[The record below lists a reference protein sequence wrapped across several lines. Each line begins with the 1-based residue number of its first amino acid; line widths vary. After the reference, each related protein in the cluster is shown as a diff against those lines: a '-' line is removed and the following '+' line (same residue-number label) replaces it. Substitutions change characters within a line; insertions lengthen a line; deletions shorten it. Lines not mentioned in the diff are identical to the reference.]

1 MLTKFICETQVFS
14 FITGSDVKKINCF
27 IISILLLSSTL
38 QADEFRQSTPNNYVI
53 RDDLILVPE
62 EALNN
67 QVAIE
72 KLGNFSVVEK
82 KSAQRT
88 WSSRFK
94 AMAQNPEISDQ
105 SFVIENART
114 KQLGTTNGGIIVYA
128 RNKEDLEEII
138 ETAALEVGH
147 RFGSVPAVI
156 LFSQDP
162 RNWNSALKVLR
173 ADALVVAAELDTNF
187 YERAPK

>member
-1 MLTKFICETQVFS
+1 MLIMLTKFICETQVFS

-53 RDDLILVPE
+53 RDDLLLVPE

-67 QVAIE
+67 QIAIE

-82 KSAQRT
+82 KLAQRT
-88 WSSRFK
+88 WASRFK
-94 AMAQNPEISDQ
+94 AMAQNPETNDQ

-138 ETAALEVGH
+138 ETVALDIAC
-147 RFGSVPAVI
+147 PALLTI
-156 LFSQDP
+156 FTERLLF
-162 RNWNSALKVLR
+162 L
-173 ADALVVAAELDTNF
+173 
-187 YERAPK
+187 

>member
-27 IISILLLSSTL
+27 IISIFLLSSTL

-82 KSAQRT
+82 KLAQRT

-94 AMAQNPEISDQ
+94 AMVQNPESNDQ
-105 SFVIENART
+105 SFVIENAKT

-138 ETAALEVGH
+138 ETASLEVGH

-173 ADALVVAAELDTNF
+173 ADARVVAAE
-187 YERAPK
+187 

>member
-1 MLTKFICETQVFS
+1 MLTKFICATQVFS

-82 KSAQRT
+82 KLAQRT
-88 WSSRFK
+88 WSSRSK
-94 AMAQNPEISDQ
+94 AMVRNPESNDQ
-105 SFVIENART
+105 SFVIENAKT

-138 ETAALEVGH
+138 ETASLEVGH
-147 RFGSVPAVI
+147 RFGSVPGVI

-173 ADALVVAAELDTNF
+173 ADARVVAAELDTNF